1 MSAQGHNPGAHILL
15 KSKTNDYIK
24 YEGNCQNWEDQN
36 RGLYYSD
43 IKITNY
49 KWIIEIRQNA
59 DGVIVALQHVT
70 VLKFMCAHELI
81 CMHRIVFPGLSCES
95 KFACISF
102 KGIKYVWIRK
112 AHKFTDCCYRRLCVF
127 VVYRL

>member
-49 KWIIEIRQNA
+49 
-59 DGVIVALQHVT
+59 
-70 VLKFMCAHELI
+70 
-81 CMHRIVFPGLSCES
+81 
-95 KFACISF
+95 
-102 KGIKYVWIRK
+102 
-112 AHKFTDCCYRRLCVF
+112 
-127 VVYRL
+127 